1 MKALRNFVPVI
12 LLIGLSYFNS
22 TSALAAELLIKPYQA
37 SYKLYRSGI
46 QVAKSSLALE
56 QSGNFW
62 RWRLSS
68 RPRGVYKFFSDKK
81 PYSETTFSR
90 LDQQYQI
97 HNILLADEG
106 NDQPYESAR
115 FNWDSQQADIQR
127 NGKRRIISL
136 PDQVYDFRTMPLQI
150 AQMID
155 RGIRRMEFDFY
166 LKGEVLKSK
175 IILGEETTLE
185 IGGKQ
190 IKTSVYHQTIVGR
203 KTSSKFF
210 FGPNSNLLPL
220 KIENINSKG
229 KVSIMLLDQVI
240 WL

>member
-1 MKALRNFVPVI
+1 MKALKTTVVLF
-12 LLIGLSYFNS
+12 LMAGLGWFHSAP
-22 TSALAAELLIKPYQA
+22 ALAAELLIKPYQA

-46 QVAKSSLALE
+46 QVANSSLALE

-68 RPRGVYKFFSDKK
+68 RPRGIYKFFSDKK

-97 HNILLADEG
+97 HNILLSDEK
-106 NDQPYESAR
+106 NDQRYESAR

-136 PDQVYDFRTMPLQI
+136 PDQVYDFLTMPLPI

-155 RGIRRMEFDFY
+155 RSIRRMEIDFY

-175 IILGEETTLE
+175 IIRGEETTLE
-185 IGGKQ
+185 IGGNR

-210 FGPNSNLLPL
+210 FGPDSNLLPL